1 LLLVSQERNL
11 WKRKEFEM
19 AYGRGHI
26 TGHKKERKG
35 ATPEFDRIQAEHLA
49 RIEAEWQAPVVP
61 MPFRKIA
68 PEAQAWTEALRK
80 RLAAQVAA

>member
-1 LLLVSQERNL
+1 M
-11 WKRKEFEM
+11 KRGY
-19 AYGRGHI
+19 A
-26 TGHKKERKG
+26 TGHKRERKNSQRWYD
-35 ATPEFDRIQAEHLA
+35 AIQEEHLK
-49 RIEAEWQAPVVP
+49 RIEREWQAPVVP